1 MDTVEIRL
9 PSDPKLLKIV
19 RATISHLCEVIGFS
33 AEVQNGVTLAVDEAC
48 TNVIKHAYEN
58 RLDRPMIITCKLYSD
73 RLEVVIRDYGKKA
86 DLNKIRPRELEDVR
100 PGGLGVHLIRSVMD
114 VVVYDSTPARG
125 NRLTLTKHLPAKK
138 EA

>member
-1 MDTVEIRL
+1 MDMVEIRL

-33 AEVQNGVTLAVDEAC
+33 AEIQNGVTLAVDEAC
-48 TNVIKHAYEN
+48 TNVIKHAYGN
-58 RLDRPMIITCKLYSD
+58 QTDRPIIITCKLFGD
-73 RLEVVIRDYGKKA
+73 RLEVVIRDYGQKA
-86 DLNKIRPRELEDVR
+86 DLNKIKSRELEDVR

-114 VVVYDSTPARG
+114 VVVYDSSPARG
-125 NRLTLTKHLPAKK
+125 NRLTLAKYLPTKK